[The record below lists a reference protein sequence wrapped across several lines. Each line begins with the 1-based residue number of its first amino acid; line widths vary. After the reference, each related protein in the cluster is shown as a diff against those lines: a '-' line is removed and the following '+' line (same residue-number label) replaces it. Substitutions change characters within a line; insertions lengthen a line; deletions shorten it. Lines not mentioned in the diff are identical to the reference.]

1 MSKVTYIIKASEDAL
16 NEKTA
21 AILVQ
26 VAKKDFITS
35 SELREILEETM
46 NASSV
51 NSNIGVLIK
60 KGLIEKS
67 GDGLII
73 TGEAQDIISKAA
85 VIYAEENK
93 PELLKKRNT
102 RKARPLTEDMNEHKD
117 LMMSILSEME
127 DILPLKE
134 LTVYRSN
141 YIAVLEK
148 RTFGIRSLEV
158 NNKGTF
164 RIFGYKISEDH
175 QKHFI
180 DLGMSCR
187 VAATGNTYLDIA
199 RTAEN
204 IETIIRSIKEL

>member
-117 LMMSILSEME
+117 LMMKLLGEME

-164 RIFGYKISEDH
+164 RIFGYKISEEH

-187 VAATGNTYLDIA
+187 VAATGNTYLDIT
-199 RTAEN
+199 RNAEN
-204 IETIIRSIKEL
+204 IEKIIRSIKEL

>member
-93 PELLKKRNT
+93 PELL
-102 RKARPLTEDMNEHKD
+102 
-117 LMMSILSEME
+117 
-127 DILPLKE
+127 
-134 LTVYRSN
+134 
-141 YIAVLEK
+141 EK

-164 RIFGYKISEDH
+164 RIFGYKISEEH
-175 QKHFI
+175 QKHFT

>member
-117 LMMSILSEME
+117 LMMKLLGEME

-148 RTFGIRSLEV
+148 RTFGIR
-158 NNKGTF
+158 
-164 RIFGYKISEDH
+164 
-175 QKHFI
+175 
-180 DLGMSCR
+180 
-187 VAATGNTYLDIA
+187 
-199 RTAEN
+199 
-204 IETIIRSIKEL
+204 

>member
-1 MSKVTYIIKASEDAL
+1 MSKVIYIVKASE
-16 NEKTA
+16 NSISENA
-21 AILVQ
+21 ANVLIV

-35 SELREILEETM
+35 SEVRDIL
-46 NASSV
+46 ADKLSAASV

-117 LMMSILSEME
+117 LMMKLLGEME

-164 RIFGYKISEDH
+164 RIFGYKISEEH
-175 QKHFI
+175 QKHFT

-187 VAATGNTYLDIA
+187 VAATGNTYLDID

>member
-35 SELREILEETM
+35 AELREILEETM

-85 VIYAEENK
+85 VIYAEEQ
-93 PELLKKRNT
+93 
-102 RKARPLTEDMNEHKD
+102 A
-117 LMMSILSEME
+117 
-127 DILPLKE
+127 
-134 LTVYRSN
+134 
-141 YIAVLEK
+141 
-148 RTFGIRSLEV
+148 
-158 NNKGTF
+158 
-164 RIFGYKISEDH
+164 
-175 QKHFI
+175 
-180 DLGMSCR
+180 
-187 VAATGNTYLDIA
+187 
-199 RTAEN
+199 
-204 IETIIRSIKEL
+204 

>member
-1 MSKVTYIIKASEDAL
+1 MSKVTYIIKASEDSISE
-16 NEKTA
+16 NA
-21 AILVQ
+21 AKVFVAI
-26 VAKKDFITS
+26 AKKDFITA
-35 SELREILEETM
+35 SEIREALENEL
-46 NASSV
+46 APGSI
-51 NSNIGVLIK
+51 NSNIGVLSK

-67 GDGLII
+67 GEGYII
-73 TGEAQDIISKAA
+73 TGEGQDVLSKAA
-85 VIYAEENK
+85 EIYATENK

-102 RKARPLTEDMNEHKD
+102 RKARPLTEDMAEHKD
-117 LMMSILSEME
+117 LMMSILGEME

-164 RIFGYKISEDH
+164 RIFGYKISEEH
-175 QKHFI
+175 QKHFT

-199 RTAEN
+199 RTSDN
-204 IETIIRSIKEL
+204 IEKIIRSIKEL

>member
-35 SELREILEETM
+35 AELREILEETM
-46 NASSV
+46 NAGSV

-85 VIYAEENK
+85 AIYNADGKHIMDVDNYQKALAKFVPMAEAVN
-93 PELLKKRNT
+93 
-102 RKARPLTEDMNEHKD
+102 
-117 LMMSILSEME
+117 SME
-127 DILPLKE
+127 W
-134 LTVYRSN
+134 
-141 YIAVLEK
+141 LEK
-148 RTFGIRSLEV
+148 MQGEPVIRQIGIREKKSLWQKI
-158 NNKGTF
+158 KGF
-164 RIFGYKISEDH
+164 FK
-175 QKHFI
+175 
-180 DLGMSCR
+180 
-187 VAATGNTYLDIA
+187 
-199 RTAEN
+199 
-204 IETIIRSIKEL
+204 